1 MIKTV
6 LFCPQDLEYSL
17 LQWNCH
23 FKHRETEDQGR
34 GNMLGHSQIR
44 FPYSFQPEHRSRT
57 HGEIKI
63 SASCYSSIVLYGEIS
78 LTFVFL
84 EGQIIQQNA
93 AAETA
98 LWRKCCVTSIVFSL
112 HLLGTWQE
120 RTSRRW
126 KDEAGSYFY
135 SNPKYWSAYGCHP
148 QRRKCPPVCESGS
161 PAMEMMVGCR
171 YTAHFLWK
179 GNNCSSTVVPGLVR
193 KAILWDGLP
202 TAVGGLMFAN
212 CVLSIHLFTYTS
224 QISKVP
230 ITTISYM
237 NMKSFAGIIVPLRG
251 L

>member
-120 RTSRRW
+120 REQAWDEKMKLGAISTQIQNTGVLRAAIRKEGSVHQYVKVAALPWRW
-126 KDEAGSYFY
+126 
-135 SNPKYWSAYGCHP
+135 W
-148 QRRKCPPVCESGS
+148 
-161 PAMEMMVGCR
+161 
-171 YTAHFLWK
+171 
-179 GNNCSSTVVPGLVR
+179 
-193 KAILWDGLP
+193 
-202 TAVGGLMFAN
+202 
-212 CVLSIHLFTYTS
+212 
-224 QISKVP
+224 
-230 ITTISYM
+230 
-237 NMKSFAGIIVPLRG
+237 
-251 L
+251 